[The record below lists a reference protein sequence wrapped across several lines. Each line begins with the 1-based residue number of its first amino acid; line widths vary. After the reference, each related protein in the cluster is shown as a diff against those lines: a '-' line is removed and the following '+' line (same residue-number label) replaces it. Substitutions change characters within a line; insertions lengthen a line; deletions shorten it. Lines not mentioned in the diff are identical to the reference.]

1 MDIITDLKVMKSAAG
16 YYIGRGFTEP
26 DVPFEQPYSRDSLDY
41 YPTREAAQYALD
53 NDEWVARI
61 GW

>member
-1 MDIITDLKVMKSAAG
+1 MKSAAG